1 MAESET
7 DSTKVKP
14 ADPADDAEADVGSAD
29 VEKPTLPDEEPK
41 LPDVDAS
48 TPIPERPAK
57 SQPPERTTM
66 PPPIP
71 KPRRPGRVLASLAL
85 LLSLAAVG
93 AVGYLGYRA
102 WLDDPEARFEAAI
115 GTYQSD
121 LAEFHRVTA
130 DQVAGLR
137 AELARLGEELAA
149 QRRAVSEAR
158 TAMADAVAANLDRA
172 PPTPSAWKLA
182 EVEYLLTIANHR
194 LLMQQDAVGAQKLL
208 VVADQLLAELD
219 DFRFHEVRALLAAEE
234 LALRSFDYA
243 DTQRVFLRLEA
254 VKGMLGRL
262 PLRLPEYT
270 SEDASEAGSDEDPSM
285 LHALLDR
292 LGNLVRFR
300 RHHGEAVRP
309 LLAPEEA
316 EYLEQHLRLALD
328 RAQLAA
334 LRRDQDIFSA
344 SLGAA
349 REWLHRF
356 VEPGRTA
363 VVEATRE
370 LDELLKVDLDI
381 EPPDI
386 SRSLTRLRELRW
398 GGVNDEAAEE

>member
-14 ADPADDAEADVGSAD
+14 AADPADDAEADVECAN
-29 VEKPTLPDEEPK
+29 VEEPM
-41 LPDVDAS
+41 PPQVDAS
-48 TPIPERPAK
+48 PPIPEPAK
-57 SQPPERTTM
+57 DLPPDRTPM

-93 AVGYLGYRA
+93 AVGYLCYRA
-102 WLDDPEARFEAAI
+102 WLDDPDARFEAAI

-130 DQVAGLR
+130 DEVAALR

-149 QRRAVSEAR
+149 QRLAVSEAR
-158 TAMADAVAANLDRA
+158 TAMADAVAPNLDRA

-208 VVADQLLAELD
+208 VIADHVLAELD
-219 DFRFHEVRALLAAEE
+219 DFRFHEVRALLAEEE

-254 VKGMLGRL
+254 VKGMLDHL

-270 SEDASEAGSDEDPSM
+270 TEDDDDGQAGPDADPSM
-285 LHALLDR
+285 LDALLNR
-292 LGNLVRFR
+292 LGSLVRFR

-349 REWLHRF
+349 REWLHGF

-370 LDELLKVDLDI
+370 LDELLKVDLDV

-398 GGVNDEAAEE
+398 GINDEAAEE